1 MLEILVFLLFNSFTA
16 RETLLVLKKVGQFLL
31 SKEIKLAKYAGFCY
45 GVKRAVLTAKKLK
58 EENPNKKVCIFGE
71 LIHNADVIRE
81 LENLGIVT
89 LYKIPDHVENA
100 ICIIRSHG
108 ATPEILKQLED
119 AGFEIHDLTCLDVK
133 KVQQKAMELVKDN
146 YFLVIVGKAEHP
158 EVMAIK
164 AHAEQF
170 GKDILVASSVE
181 ELKQHEETLKPHQ
194 KIGVVVQTTQRME
207 TLNKIVEYLLSISKE
222 LKIYNTICLSTS
234 HRQNEAREL
243 AKENDLVLVVGSKK
257 SANTT
262 HLAEILTDLAKTIH
276 IENAD
281 ELEKYKDI
289 IDSSEKIA
297 VTAGAS
303 TPDYIIEN
311 VINTIKGGK

>member
-1 MLEILVFLLFNSFTA
+1 M
-16 RETLLVLKKVGQFLL
+16 

-45 GVKRAVLTAKKLK
+45 GVKRAVLTAKKIK
-58 EENPNKKVCIFGE
+58 QENPDKMVCIFGE

-89 LYKIPDHVENA
+89 LYEIPEHVENA

-108 ATPEILKQLED
+108 ATPEILNQLET

-170 GKDILVASSVE
+170 GNDILVASSVD
-181 ELKQHEETLKPHQ
+181 ELKQNEEKFKSYQ

-207 TLNKIVEYLLSISKE
+207 TLNKIVEYLLTISKE

-276 IENAD
+276 IENAE

-289 IDSSEKIA
+289 IGSSEKIA

>member
-1 MLEILVFLLFNSFTA
+1 M
-16 RETLLVLKKVGQFLL
+16 

-45 GVKRAVLTAKKLK
+45 GVKRAVLTAKKIK
-58 EENPNKKVCIFGE
+58 QENPDKKVCIFGE

-81 LENLGIVT
+81 LENLGIIT
-89 LYKIPDHVENA
+89 LYEIPGQVENA

-133 KVQQKAMELVKDN
+133 KVQQKAMELVKEN
-146 YFLVIVGKAEHP
+146 YYLVIVGKSEHP

-164 AHAEQF
+164 AHAQQF
-170 GKDILVASSVE
+170 GENILVASSVE
-181 ELKQHEETLKPHQ
+181 ELKEKEEEIKKFQ
-194 KIGVVVQTTQRME
+194 KVGVVVQTTQRME
-207 TLNKIVEYLLSISKE
+207 TLNTIVDYLLSITKE

-234 HRQNEAREL
+234 HRQNEAKEL

-262 HLAEILTDLAKTIH
+262 HLAEILTGLADTIH

-281 ELEKYKDI
+281 ELENYRDKI
-289 IDSSEKIA
+289 NSSEKIA

-311 VINTIKGGK
+311 VINKIKGGQ